1 MNRTLARLLTP
12 ILAGLL
18 ALLAVL
24 SISSVAFAADPVPE
38 APAAAT
44 RLMGIA
50 FDVLAL
56 VVSAFVMWGVHR
68 LLALFEKKSGI
79 DIPAKQEEMIDVWV
93 KKGIVYAEE
102 KSRSK
107 IKSIGEKLKGPEKL
121 EVAAKFALDMAESRG
136 LVKWTKDKI
145 AAKVE
150 ASLGEHRLNGGKP
163 SLDKETSPDAPPAT
177 N

>member
-1 MNRTLARLLTP
+1 MKRTLARLLTP

-38 APAAAT
+38 TPAAT

-56 VVSAFVMWGVHR
+56 VVGAFVMWGMHR

-79 DIPAKQEEMIDVWV
+79 DIPDKQEALLDAWV

-102 KSRSK
+102 KSRGK
-107 IKSIGEKLKGPEKL
+107 IKSLGEKLKGPEKL
-121 EVAAKFALDMAESRG
+121 EIAAKFALDMAESRG

-163 SLDKETSPDAPPAT
+163 SLDKDSSPDAPAVT